1 MKFYCAPMEGL
12 TTFPFRQ
19 VHHRFFPGV
28 DKYFTPFLVANQTL
42 HFKRKEIR
50 ELLPENNKDIC
61 TVPQVLSNKAEEFLW
76 AVRAIQQYGY
86 SEINLNLGCPSPTV
100 VTRGRGAGFLA
111 DPDRLDRFF
120 DAVFQDLEAD
130 PDSRMIRISVKTRTG
145 LTDHAEAGPLM
156 KIFNRYPIHELIIH
170 PRRRIDLYKG
180 QPDREVF
187 GSMMAESVHPV
198 CYNGDIRSIEDY
210 LRMKEAFPECDAVMI
225 GRGLIRDP
233 SLIER
238 IREEIMPEETKK
250 QLCSAGE
257 PEMHSRLWDYQLA
270 LYHAYHDTIE
280 SDRDVIAK
288 MKELWS
294 YMGDLFPGTEKNQ
307 KQIRK
312 AWTYEQY
319 LSAVSG
325 IFSDHQDGE
334 K

>member
-1 MKFYCAPMEGL
+1 M
-12 TTFPFRQ
+12 TTFP
-19 VHHRFFPGV
+19 
-28 DKYFTPFLVANQTL
+28 DCN
-42 HFKRKEIR
+42 
-50 ELLPENNKDIC
+50 
-61 TVPQVLSNKAEEFLW
+61 
-76 AVRAIQQYGY
+76 
-86 SEINLNLGCPSPTV
+86 
-100 VTRGRGAGFLA
+100 
-111 DPDRLDRFF
+111 
-120 DAVFQDLEAD
+120 
-130 PDSRMIRISVKTRTG
+130 
-145 LTDHAEAGPLM
+145 
-156 KIFNRYPIHELIIH
+156 
-170 PRRRIDLYKG
+170 
-180 QPDREVF
+180 
-187 GSMMAESVHPV
+187 
-198 CYNGDIRSIEDY
+198 
-210 LRMKEAFPECDAVMI
+210 AVMI

-238 IREEIMPEETKK
+238 IREEILPVDTER
-250 QLCSAGE
+250 QLCTAGE